1 MLSDFLCTNLVFA
14 AFFKFK
20 IKKKPQNPKTQQSKY
35 EFWVL
40 GKIGA
45 YTYSGILI
53 CGWMRVFNK
62 KGLPKQIN
70 VYYYYY

>member
-1 MLSDFLCTNLVFA
+1 MLSDFFCTNLVFA

-20 IKKKPQNPKTQQSKY
+20 IKKPQNPKTQQSKY
-35 EFWVL
+35 DFWAL

-53 CGWMRVFNK
+53 CG
-62 KGLPKQIN
+62 
-70 VYYYYY
+70 